1 MTILL
6 KSMTH
11 MDPSWQE
18 LLAPEFYK
26 PYMRKLDAF
35 LAEENRA
42 GAVVYP
48 PPDLIFNAFAQTPF
62 DQVSVVII
70 GQDPYHGPRQ
80 AHGLAFSVPQ
90 GVSPPPSLKNIFKEL
105 GSDLGIKVPQH
116 GCLLHWAKQGVLLL
130 NATLTVRAES
140 AASHQGMG
148 WEIFTD
154 RVVQLLCERQRPL
167 IFLLWGKSAFTKF
180 RHVEACAFG
189 HHRVL
194 TASHPSPLS
203 AHTGFFG
210 CGHFSKAD
218 DILKKIG
225 EKPIDWA
232 TQ

>member
-1 MTILL
+1 
-6 KSMTH
+6 
-11 MDPSWQE
+11 
-18 LLAPEFYK
+18 
-26 PYMRKLDAF
+26 
-35 LAEENRA
+35 
-42 GAVVYP
+42 
-48 PPDLIFNAFAQTPF
+48 
-62 DQVSVVII
+62 
-70 GQDPYHGPRQ
+70 
-80 AHGLAFSVPQ
+80 
-90 GVSPPPSLKNIFKEL
+90 
-105 GSDLGIKVPQH
+105 
-116 GCLLHWAKQGVLLL
+116 
-130 NATLTVRAES
+130 
-140 AASHQGMG
+140 MG

-189 HHRVL
+189 HHHVL